1 MTFKERVASWFR
13 AGMPD
18 DFEPEVSGVGPVGM
32 VGAAPT
38 GSIEGATPLVRLD
51 GHVPPA
57 AAPPAPSQ
65 ESPQVSNL
73 DSADEVARL
82 RAEVKALR
90 DRRKADIS
98 AGARAFAEG
107 DPRVAPAEAPFL
119 AFVYA
124 QLAAADEEQTHPE
137 GGFRVEGH
145 PEPFETRVEV
155 LRHAVSLR
163 GDLSRSQERVVDD
176 ATLAGLKVVDNGSA
190 GKDEAAAAYE
200 LGRSY
205 GARANRRA

>member
-18 DFEPEVSGVGPVGM
+18 DFEPE
-32 VGAAPT
+32 
-38 GSIEGATPLVRLD
+38 
-51 GHVPPA
+51 PA
-57 AAPPAPSQ
+57 AAADLPPADPAPAPSQ

-73 DSADEVARL
+73 DSDEVARL
-82 RAEVKALR
+82 RAENKALR
-90 DRRKADIS
+90 DRRRADIS

-107 DPRVAPAEAPFL
+107 DPKVAPAEAPFL

-124 QLAAADEEQTHPE
+124 QLAAADEERTHPE

-163 GDLSRSQERVVDD
+163 GDSDRTRERVVDD

-190 GKDEAAAAYE
+190 GTDEAAAAYE